1 MFAGMIQMK
10 KYPVLVMLFLFPLI
24 LSAENKID
32 SLLNVLDKVIS
43 QKDYYEGLK
52 NKKISVLKQNFKQGN
67 LPKEKQYQVNNAL
80 FLEYEAYRFDSAIH
94 YINNNLEIAIGLGNQ
109 QMLNDSKLKKIRLLS
124 IAGIYVEGMKLIQSI
139 DKSGLTPVN
148 LQEYYIQ
155 YKNLYLFQSEYAAGT
170 EYRAEYLKKMNAYL
184 DTVLTIVSKDSYRYV
199 TTKVSILLKTQKTV
213 ESEKILLSYLKYSSP
228 GTREYSIITSIL
240 AFLYS
245 FDSRTDLRKEYLI
258 KSAISDI
265 MAVVKENNSIR
276 TLAEIL
282 YEEGKT
288 ERAYHYMK
296 ISMDD
301 ANYFN
306 ARLRNFQTSKML
318 SAVDKTYLTEKIE
331 QQKKTQKL
339 LIIISILSA
348 FLFFAVIYVIF
359 QMKRLS
365 RTRHEVQVINTELQK
380 LNSDLSQ
387 VNDRLH
393 QTNISLKE
401 SNIIKDEYLG
411 RFLDLCSKYIDNL
424 ENYRKLLNKKATSGK
439 MEDLLST
446 LKSTKF
452 SDDELKDLYM
462 NFDNAFLNIFPHF
475 VESFNNLLPEK
486 ERIIPKKE
494 ERLTTELRIYAL
506 VRLGINES
514 GQIAR
519 FLRFSI
525 TTVYSYRSKMRVK
538 SLYKDSF
545 EEQVLKIGTY

>member
-1 MFAGMIQMK
+1 MRKLLILLLTISFS
-10 KYPVLVMLFLFPLI
+10 VL
-24 LSAENKID
+24 LSAENKVD
-32 SLLNVLDKVIS
+32 SLLNVLDGVIS
-43 QKDYYEGLK
+43 HSGYYEGAK
-52 NKKISVLKQNFKQGN
+52 NKKILILKQKFEQKN
-67 LPKEKQYQVNNAL
+67 LPKEKQYQINNAL
-80 FLEYEAYRFDSAIH
+80 FLEYEAYNFDSAIH
-94 YINNNLEIAIGLGNQ
+94 YINHNLQIATELGNLQ
-109 QMLNDSKLKKIRLLS
+109 LMNDSKLKKIRLLS

-139 DKSGLTPVN
+139 NKSSLTPEN
-148 LQEYYIQ
+148 LQEYYTQ
-155 YKNLYLFQSEYAAGT
+155 YKNLYLYQSEYASGT
-170 EYRAEYLKKMNAYL
+170 EYREEYLQKMNAYL
-184 DTVLTIVSKDSYRYV
+184 DTVLSVVPKDSYRYA
-199 TTKVSILLKTQKTV
+199 TTKASILLHNQKKA
-213 ESEKILLSYLKYSSP
+213 EAEKVLLAYLKRSSP
-228 GTREYSIITSIL
+228 GTREYSITTSIL

-245 FDSRTDLRKEYLI
+245 YDSRTDLRKEYLI

-276 TLAEIL
+276 ALAEIL
-282 YEEGKT
+282 YEEGET

-296 ISMDD
+296 MSMDD

-318 SAVDKTYLTEKIE
+318 SVIDKTYLTEKIE

-348 FLFFAVIYVIF
+348 FLLLAVIFVIL

-365 RTRHEVQVINTELQK
+365 RTRHEVQKINTELQK
-380 LNSDLSQ
+380 LNSDLSE
-387 VNDRLH
+387 VNDRLY

-439 MEDLLST
+439 MDDLLKT

-452 SDDELKDLYM
+452 SEDELKDLYM

-475 VESFNNLLPEK
+475 VESFNMLLPES
-486 ERIIPKKE
+486 ERITPKKE

-514 GQIAR
+514 GQIAN

-545 EEQVLKIGTY
+545 EEQVLKIGTF

>member
-1 MFAGMIQMK
+1 
-10 KYPVLVMLFLFPLI
+10 MLFLFPLM
-24 LSAENKID
+24 LSAGNKVD
-32 SLLNVLDKVIS
+32 SLLTVLDKVIS
-43 QKDYYEGLK
+43 QRDYYEGLK
-52 NKKISVLKQNFKQGN
+52 NKKISLLKQELNQRN
-67 LPKEKQYQVNNAL
+67 LPRAKQYQINNAL
-80 FLEYEAYRFDSAIH
+80 FLEYEAYTFDSAIL
-94 YINNNLEIAIGLGNQ
+94 YINHNLMIAEELGNQ
-109 QMLNDSKLKKIRLLS
+109 QLINDSKLRKIRLLS

-139 DKSGLTPVN
+139 NKSELTPAN
-148 LQEYYIQ
+148 LEEYYIQ
-155 YKNLYLFQSEYAAGT
+155 YKNLYLYQSEYASGT
-170 EYRAEYLKKMNAYL
+170 EYRAEYLREMNAYL
-184 DTVLTIVSKDSYRYV
+184 DTVLTIVPKDSYRYV
-199 TTKVSILLKTQKTV
+199 TTKGSILIKNKQTV
-213 ESEKILLSYLKYSSP
+213 EAEKILLSYLKHSSP
-228 GTREYSIITSIL
+228 GTREYSVTSSIL

-306 ARLRNFQTSKML
+306 ARLRNLQTSKML

-339 LIIISILSA
+339 LIIISILSV
-348 FLFFAVIYVIF
+348 FLFLAVIYVIL

-365 RTRHEVQVINTELQK
+365 GARKEVQITNIELQK
-380 LNSDLSQ
+380 LNSDLSD
-387 VNDRLH
+387 VNHLLH
-393 QTNISLKE
+393 HTNISLKE
-401 SNIIKDEYLG
+401 SNTIKNEYLC

-424 ENYRKLLNKKATSGK
+424 ENYRKLLNRKATSGK
-439 MEDLLST
+439 MDDLLST

-462 NFDNAFLNIFPHF
+462 NFDNAFLNIFPGF
-475 VESFNNLLPEK
+475 VESFNLLLPEN
-486 ERIIPKKE
+486 ERIIPKEE
-494 ERLTTELRIYAL
+494 ERLTRELRIYAL
-506 VRLGINES
+506 IRLGINES
-514 GQIAR
+514 GQIAN

-538 SLYKDSF
+538 SLYKDNF
-545 EEQVLKIGTY
+545 EEQVLKIGKY

>member
-1 MFAGMIQMK
+1 
-10 KYPVLVMLFLFPLI
+10 MLFLFPLM
-24 LSAENKID
+24 LSAGNKVD
-32 SLLNVLDKVIS
+32 SLLTVLDKVIS
-43 QKDYYEGLK
+43 QRDYYEGLK
-52 NKKISVLKQNFKQGN
+52 NKKISLLKQELNQRN
-67 LPKEKQYQVNNAL
+67 LPRAKQYQINNAL
-80 FLEYEAYRFDSAIH
+80 FLEYEAYTFDSAIL
-94 YINNNLEIAIGLGNQ
+94 YINHNLMIAEELGNKQ
-109 QMLNDSKLKKIRLLS
+109 LINDSKLRKIRLLS

-139 DKSGLTPVN
+139 NKSELTPAN
-148 LQEYYIQ
+148 LEEYYIQ
-155 YKNLYLFQSEYAAGT
+155 YKNLYLYQSEYAAGT
-170 EYRAEYLKKMNAYL
+170 EYRAEYLREMNAYL
-184 DTVLTIVSKDSYRYV
+184 DTVLTIVPKDSYRYV
-199 TTKVSILLKTQKTV
+199 TTKGSILIKNKQTV
-213 ESEKILLSYLKYSSP
+213 EAEKILLSYLKHSSP
-228 GTREYSIITSIL
+228 GTREYSVTSSIL

-306 ARLRNFQTSKML
+306 ARLRNLQTSKML

-339 LIIISILSA
+339 LIIISILSV
-348 FLFFAVIYVIF
+348 FLFLAVIYVIL

-365 RTRHEVQVINTELQK
+365 GARKEVQITNIELQK
-380 LNSDLSQ
+380 LNSDLSD
-387 VNDRLH
+387 VNHLLH
-393 QTNISLKE
+393 HTNISLKE
-401 SNIIKDEYLG
+401 SNTIKNEYLC

-424 ENYRKLLNKKATSGK
+424 ENYRKLLNRKATSGK
-439 MEDLLST
+439 MDDLLST

-462 NFDNAFLNIFPHF
+462 NFDNAFLNIFPGF
-475 VESFNNLLPEK
+475 VESFNLLLPEN
-486 ERIIPKKE
+486 ERIIPKEE
-494 ERLTTELRIYAL
+494 ERLTRELRIYAL
-506 VRLGINES
+506 IRLGINES
-514 GQIAR
+514 GQIAN

-538 SLYKDSF
+538 SLYKDNF
-545 EEQVLKIGTY
+545 EEQVLKIGKY